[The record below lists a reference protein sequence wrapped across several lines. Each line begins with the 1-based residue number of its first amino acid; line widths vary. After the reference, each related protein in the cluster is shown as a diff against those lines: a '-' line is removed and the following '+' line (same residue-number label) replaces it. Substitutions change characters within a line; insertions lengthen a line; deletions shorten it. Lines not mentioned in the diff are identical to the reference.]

1 MVVIADMPFL
11 YMCISRNKLPFTPG
25 VIPKNKSQIASAVG
39 NAVSDKLLTESDI
52 ADSIKNSGMKDEAV
66 NGTISYITA
75 DTASVKELLNGNGA
89 DNLMENVSEVLG
101 DKILSGI
108 KRPDTK
114 AVIGIVNIFL

>member
-1 MVVIADMPFL
+1 
-11 YMCISRNKLPFTPG
+11 MCISRNKLPFTPG

-66 NGTISYITA
+66 NGTISSITA